1 MMDMMDNYG
10 KKRPGNAL
18 VLMVALAFVVVILDT
33 CNWGGLVI

>member
-18 VLMVALAFVVVILDT
+18 VLMVALAFVVVILEIPVI
-33 CNWGGLVI
+33 GGAL